1 MPDLYD
7 EYIKAVSVNV
17 VLNGLKPSERLNF
30 YCLLIA
36 KDYAGVYEYL
46 KKKIPSLYSEIEKR
60 IHWFLLENKKN
71 NY

>member
-1 MPDLYD
+1 MPDLYE
-7 EYIKAVSVNV
+7 EYIKAVSKNV

-46 KKKIPSLYSEIEKR
+46 ERKIPSLYLEVER
-60 IHWFLLENKKN
+60 RVRWLLLENKK
-71 NY
+71 